1 MPNEGKTMS
10 SVASTLLDFILNL
23 LRDPATA
30 AAFAEDPQ
38 GTLED
43 HGLGDITSVD
53 IDDIMPVLMDASP
66 SSFDRAY
73 STGGNSL
80 GASQSSS
87 GGGGMAGG
95 SGGGGGEAASLA
107 GGGSVGVSAA
117 IPQLQQVF
125 QTYTYNTS

>member
-1 MPNEGKTMS
+1 MPNEGNTMS

-23 LRDPATA
+23 LRDPETA
-30 AAFAEDPQ
+30 EAFARDPQ

-87 GGGGMAGG
+87 GGGGSAGG
-95 SGGGGGEAASLA
+95 DGGGGGGGGSEAASLA
-107 GGGSVGVSAA
+107 GGGGAVGVSAV

-125 QTYTYNTS
+125 